1 MKANEEWRKD
11 PVRRAAARKLCS
23 DRASLYDKLIKSLE
37 ASQITLYQLQ
47 HGGEELPTM
56 YRTTSFL
63 SLIEDYKRSQKHY
76 SNPTE
81 TLIGNMAAF
90 GKGTNV

>member
-1 MKANEEWRKD
+1 MRANEEWRED

-23 DRASLYDKLIKSLE
+23 DRAFLYNKLIKSLE
-37 ASQITLYQLQ
+37 TAQISLYQLQ
-47 HGGEELPTM
+47 DCGEEKPTM
-56 YRTTSFL
+56 YRNTNFV
-63 SLIEDYKRSQKHY
+63 SLIEDYKRSYKHY